1 MAESTSAETD
11 TPTPAEAE
19 PLAEAETVAEAVPKA
34 QKKAPV
40 KPASKPR
47 RRAPAKPRP
56 SRAKGAA
63 KAEQKAAPRRF
74 ERAEGVGEVSPTVTV
89 DATELLTQVGRLTEQ
104 LMRTRITLETTTA
117 ERDAL
122 AAQLAAESGKKSD
135 SEGVVRAS
143 DAARLEAEQELGRE
157 RKKTAA
163 LEAEL
168 EDAKRRADEV
178 KHQLNLTWNQ
188 LQAADATAVPPPPA
202 PEERSRWRF
211 R

>member
-19 PLAEAETVAEAVPKA
+19 PASEAVPKA
-34 QKKAPV
+34 QEEGPA
-40 KPASKPR
+40 KPAAKPR
-47 RRAPAKPRP
+47 RRTPAKPRQ
-56 SRAKGAA
+56 SRAKAPAKTAA
-63 KAEQKAAPRRF
+63 KTAPRRF
-74 ERAEGVGEVSPTVTV
+74 ERAEGAGEVSPTATV

-122 AAQLAAESGKKSD
+122 AAQLAAESGKTSD
-135 SEGVVRAS
+135 SEGLVRAS

-163 LEAEL
+163 LETEL

>member
-1 MAESTSAETD
+1 M
-11 TPTPAEAE
+11 
-19 PLAEAETVAEAVPKA
+19 
-34 QKKAPV
+34 
-40 KPASKPR
+40 
-47 RRAPAKPRP
+47 
-56 SRAKGAA
+56 
-63 KAEQKAAPRRF
+63 
-74 ERAEGVGEVSPTVTV
+74 GEVSPTVTV

-135 SEGVVRAS
+135 SEGLVRAS

>member
-1 MAESTSAETD
+1 MAETPSAETGTS
-11 TPTPAEAE
+11 TPKEAKTAPKPPA
-19 PLAEAETVAEAVPKA
+19 
-34 QKKAPV
+34 
-40 KPASKPR
+40 KPR
-47 RRAPAKPRP
+47 RRSSAKPRQTRP
-56 SRAKGAA
+56 KSGA
-63 KAEQKAAPRRF
+63 KAAEEQASPGRF
-74 ERAEGVGEVSPTVTV
+74 ERAEGLSEISPRVIV

-122 AAQLAAESGKKSD
+122 AAELAAERGKKSD
-135 SEGVVRAS
+135 GEGLVQAS

-163 LEAEL
+163 LETEL

-178 KHQLNLTWNQ
+178 KHQLNMTWNQ
-188 LQAADATAVPPPPA
+188 LQAADSTAVPAPPP